1 MAQSVIEYGPPEVRA
16 PGVAHLDYTS
26 EVVLLAVNNDAGVPD
41 AVDLPA
47 QQRRAHGPRHALGQV
62 VEVEGNLVA
71 ALSHRDDA
79 GACRSDGEPD
89 LARADVDSRI

>member
-1 MAQSVIEYGPPEVRA
+1 MRA
-16 PGVAHLDYTS
+16 PGVAHLDSTS
-26 EVVLLAVNNDAGVPD
+26 EEVLLAVNNDAGVPD

-89 LARADVDSRI
+89 LERVPMLARADVDLI